1 MFDNVEYFE
10 AILNYGTLSKAAT
23 VLGISQPALS
33 NFLKQLEAKA
43 GATLFERS
51 TSPIVLTET
60 GKIYYKYLK
69 QTEAIKNDYLT
80 EIGDMSRRRGGMVTI
95 GGASSTTACYL
106 SRVTGE
112 FLRRHPESSVK
123 ILDGVV
129 SDIARQT
136 MNGEIDFF
144 ITPLNQRNSEF
155 EYIRLLDER
164 IFMCVPDSMVTELSQ
179 NDSDVAHELESK
191 RIPVD
196 DFKSGKSADRTY
208 SPVNASIFK
217 NSRFI
222 LLEDGTNVR
231 AMSNSFFDSWG
242 YYPQMPVEVSQM
254 LTGYQLCLSGA
265 GVTFLP
271 ESILKYGNFRDCPV
285 IYAIDD
291 SLSHREMY
299 ACSKKSRYISSACQ
313 EFIELL
319 KKMPVC

>member
-1 MFDNVEYFE
+1 MTFNEELALKVEYIE
-10 AILNYGTLSKAAT
+10 T
-23 VLGISQPALS
+23 VLEKLLPEEEGYAKTVI
-33 NFLKQLEAKA
+33 EAMNYSIKA
-43 GATLFERS
+43 G
-51 TSPIVLTET
+51 
-60 GKIYYKYLK
+60 GKRLRPLIMNEVYSMFGGSD
-69 QTEAIKNDYLT
+69 T
-80 EIGDMSRRRGGMVTI
+80 DMIESFM
-95 GGASSTTACYL
+95 TA
-106 SRVTGE
+106 
-112 FLRRHPESSVK
+112 
-123 ILDGVV
+123 
-129 SDIARQT
+129 
-136 MNGEIDFF
+136 
-144 ITPLNQRNSEF
+144 LNQRNSEF

-271 ESILKYGNFRDCPV
+271 ESILKYGNFRDSPV

-319 KKMPVC
+319 KKMLAC